1 MPTATPFIYPKL
13 LSPAGHCIEDK
24 TTTQLD
30 ALTLSRIEKTD
41 LSDIMAF
48 WWNLNTASMALQVS
62 GYSTQSYTSNEV
74 TDAYDGSTP
83 RTAITPRNRICVSPF
98 DSGNPN
104 DGPIFWKNFIDDISD
119 TVPLKISFQRVYY
132 NTTTSKYALGFLLLW
147 GAGPRGNLL
156 CTSGYGDA
164 NGTPGTANGGSVTVF
179 GATIATKRISSLPDT
194 GITIDYPSYYT
205 Y

>member
-83 RTAITPRNRICVSPF
+83 RAAITPRDRICVSPF

-104 DGPIFWKNFIDDISD
+104 DGPIFWKNFVDDISD

-164 NGTPGTANGGSVTVF
+164 NGTPGTANGGTVTVF

>member
-1 MPTATPFIYPKL
+1 MPTATPFVYPKL
-13 LSPAGHCIEDK
+13 FSPGGHCVEDK
-24 TTTQLD
+24 TTAQLD

-48 WWNLNTASMALQVS
+48 WWNLNTAIMTLQMT
-62 GYSTQSYTSNEV
+62 GYSSESFTSNEV

-83 RTAITPRNRICVSPF
+83 RAAITPRDRICTLAF
-98 DSGNPN
+98 DSGDPN
-104 DGPIFWKNFIDDISD
+104 DGPVFWKNFVDEVSD
-119 TVPLKISFQRVYY
+119 SVPLKISFQRVYY

-156 CTSGYGDA
+156 CTDGYGDA
-164 NGTPGTANGGSVTVF
+164 NGTPSVTNGSTVTIF
-179 GATIATKRISSLPDT
+179 GTTIATKRISSLPDT
-194 GITIDYPSYYT
+194 AITIDNPIYYT